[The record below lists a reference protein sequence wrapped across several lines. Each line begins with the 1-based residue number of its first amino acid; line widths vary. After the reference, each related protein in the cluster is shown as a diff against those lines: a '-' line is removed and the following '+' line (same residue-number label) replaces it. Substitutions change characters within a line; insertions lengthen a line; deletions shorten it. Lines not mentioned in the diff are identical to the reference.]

1 MHALVRNGFF
11 LLGLLFAAP
20 LAAQNMAA
28 GANSVIVIDS
38 ERLFLNSDFGKRV
51 AREIEARGTELA
63 AENRRIEAELA
74 QAEKDLTDT
83 RASMTPEGFRPLAD
97 AFDTRV
103 QATRQAQAEKSRAL
117 NTLLD
122 QEREVFLSTA
132 GPVLQELM
140 LELGASV
147 VLERRNV
154 VFSASNSDI
163 TAVAIGRLNIK
174 LGEGADV
181 SPVPVPAQT
190 TPEQTTPE
198 QIAPSQD

>member
-1 MHALVRNGFF
+1 M
-11 LLGLLFAAP
+11 GLLCAAP
-20 LAAQNMAA
+20 LAAQNLPL
-28 GANSVIVIDS
+28 GASPVIVIDS

-51 AREIEARGTELA
+51 SREIEARGNELA

-74 QAEKDLTDT
+74 EAEKDLTNT
-83 RASMTPEGFRPLAD
+83 RASMTPEKFRPLAD

-103 QATRQAQAEKSRAL
+103 QATRQAQAAKSRAL
-117 NTLLD
+117 NALLD

-132 GPVLQELM
+132 GPVLQDLM

-163 TAVAIGRLNIK
+163 TAVAIDRLNAK
-174 LGEGADV
+174 LGEGTDV
-181 SPVPVPAQT
+181 SPAPAAPIPQQTQPQTPAQT
-190 TPEQTTPE
+190 QPQTP
-198 QIAPSQD
+198 AAQD